1 MALVGI
7 EIYPTGGMVHVI
19 CKKTN
24 LETTD
29 WCLYPLRDG
38 MGLGRIKFICL
49 SSEKTTF
56 LGGEK
61 IRKATPEDRAEFE
74 HRHQI
79 EKKSYQIAL
88 EKISSHKLPMKL
100 IATKYPLES
109 SRITFHYT
117 AKERVDF
124 RALVKDLVDLEI
136 ILFA

>member
-61 IRKATPEDRAEFE
+61 IRKATSQDSGLIFNPSLKNCYANK
-74 HRHQI
+74 I
-79 EKKSYQIAL
+79 ISKS
-88 EKISSHKLPMKL
+88 
-100 IATKYPLES
+100 TKSLTNARKS
-109 SRITFHYT
+109 TRSL
-117 AKERVDF
+117 AV
-124 RALVKDLVDLEI
+124 
-136 ILFA
+136 

>member
-49 SSEKTTF
+49 SS
-56 LGGEK
+56 
-61 IRKATPEDRAEFE
+61 
-74 HRHQI
+74 
-79 EKKSYQIAL
+79 
-88 EKISSHKLPMKL
+88 
-100 IATKYPLES
+100 
-109 SRITFHYT
+109 
-117 AKERVDF
+117 
-124 RALVKDLVDLEI
+124 
-136 ILFA
+136 